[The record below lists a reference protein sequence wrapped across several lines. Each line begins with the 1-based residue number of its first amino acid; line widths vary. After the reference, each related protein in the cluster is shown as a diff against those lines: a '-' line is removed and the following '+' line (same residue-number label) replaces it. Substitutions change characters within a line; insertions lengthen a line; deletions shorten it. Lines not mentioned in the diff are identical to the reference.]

1 MAGAISRSIA
11 DITNACVRVT
21 SCPQS
26 ATLARN
32 LAMYHDTLTGPIA
45 VHKTVPV
52 SRVSDGLK
60 RHPCRFDA
68 DNAKICSRHF
78 TDDCFKH
85 GPSGTRRTLILGS
98 LPTLWMPSKSVE
110 TPETTRQEPRAT
122 ARV

>member
-1 MAGAISRSIA
+1 MGVAFALFQSTGTSPFAMLSTKISVSGDAMAGAISRSIA

-60 RHPCRFDA
+60 RHPCR
-68 DNAKICSRHF
+68 
-78 TDDCFKH
+78 
-85 GPSGTRRTLILGS
+85 
-98 LPTLWMPSKSVE
+98 
-110 TPETTRQEPRAT
+110 
-122 ARV
+122 